1 MSTNFVISKGIYFY
15 LQVVYR
21 LAERRKDLDKFIKSR
36 MELHM
41 FQLLLR
47 VLRKICEC
55 NFDQNKALLITLACQ
70 PEFLSRFPTMLVEG
84 ALSSDTSGATVQ
96 EVAVDMVHFFAT
108 LTTMLPLTAV
118 GLKST
123 VQSCLSS
130 LLGLSA
136 QGDSN
141 VVVPDS
147 LVAQFKEVLSDLEAL
162 QVNAPKS
169 NSRWLARRKQVAEKQ
184 KFEQPRDNFR
194 DINIYPSSE
203 EVLSAKPLFLRPNIV
218 DCPYLDVEH
227 YLDVQFRL
235 LREDFVRPL
244 REGVQDI
251 IKNINSRKCESQS
264 VKIYRDVQFLGYE
277 RVRSTMD
284 RRVLR
289 EGTKVCFGTVG
300 KKQSKQ
306 SKTNWKLSKRFMFGA
321 LLCFTSD
328 NFKTLLFATVSS
340 RHEDYL
346 SKCQIL
352 VNFCKGHEEENV
364 FDLHKKYTMIES
376 EVFFEPYF
384 QVCNFS

>member
-1 MSTNFVISKGIYFY
+1 LK
-15 LQVVYR
+15 
-21 LAERRKDLDKFIKSR
+21 LAERRNDLDKFIKSR
-36 MELHM
+36 MELRM

-84 ALSSDTSGATVQ
+84 ALSSETSGATIQ

-130 LLGLSA
+130 LLGLSV
-136 QGDSN
+136 QGDSD

-147 LVAQFKEVLSDLEAL
+147 LVDQFKEVLSDLEAL

-169 NSRWLARRKQVAEKQ
+169 NSRWLARRKQLVEKQ
-184 KFEQPRDNFR
+184 KFEQPPNDFR
-194 DINIYPSSE
+194 EIIIYPSPE
-203 EVLSAKPLFLRPNIV
+203 EVLSAKPAFLRPNIV
-218 DCPYLDVEH
+218 DGPYLDVEH

-251 IKNINSRKCESQS
+251 IKNTDSRKCESLS
-264 VKIYRDVQFLGYE
+264 VKIYKDVQFLGYE
-277 RVRSTMD
+277 RVRCKDSQ
-284 RRVLR
+284 RVLR
-289 EGTKVCFGTVG
+289 EGTKLCFDPIGRRHER
-300 KKQSKQ
+300 
-306 SKTNWKLSKRFMFGA
+306 TNWKQSKRFMYGA

-340 RHEDYL
+340 RDLEYL
-346 SKCQIL
+346 SQCQIL
-352 VNFCKGHEEENV
+352 VNFCEGYEEENV
-364 FDLHKKYTMIES
+364 FDAHKKYTMIES

-384 QVCNFS
+384 QVYKEF